1 MSTTVDKP
9 WTMPVPEMGDIVIF
23 SKDWKT
29 FKNPQIGF
37 VASEPGDTTISILTF
52 SPAGFATVQNSCH
65 HKNDPALQ
73 GDHGW
78 EDLGAWDFA
87 PITKTFRELK
97 AGVSSGRTKSA
108 K

>member
-1 MSTTVDKP
+1 MSTVETKK
-9 WTMPVPEMGDIVIF
+9 WTMPIPNIGDVVLF
-23 SKDWKT
+23 SSDWQT

-37 VASEPGDTTISILTF
+37 VASKPGDTTINILTF
-52 SPAGFATVQNSCH
+52 SPAGFATVHNSAH
-65 HKNDPALQ
+65 HKDDPALQ

-87 PITKTFRELK
+87 TITKTYRDLNS
-97 AGVSSGRTKSA
+97 GVSSGRTKPT